1 MIGTRTADRGR
12 RTRSGV
18 RARVW
23 IVLVMLVL
31 IEFYV
36 RPSLISGRGLPDFLL
51 LALLLVAM
59 RSPPGTGAI
68 AGLIVG
74 FVVDVL
80 TPARFGAAMLTHVLV
95 GWGAAW
101 GRTVFFA
108 NNLLVNAGLF
118 FVGTWLRNMLML
130 AISGTSLG
138 ELAVEATIWAPIQ
151 GATTALTG
159 LLIVVLFR
167 DWLAIRA
174 E

>member
-12 RTRSGV
+12 RTRSGD

-101 GRTVFFA
+101 GRSVFFA
-108 NNLLVNAGLF
+108 NNLLVNAG
-118 FVGTWLRNMLML
+118 
-130 AISGTSLG
+130 A
-138 ELAVEATIWAPIQ
+138 
-151 GATTALTG
+151 
-159 LLIVVLFR
+159 
-167 DWLAIRA
+167 
-174 E
+174 